1 MRRLLHF
8 AVSGLLVL
16 AACGDDT
23 SASTT
28 TLPEGAVIA
37 EFRTPDGN
45 FKVLLTGAAADHA
58 RAAFEAGTQPG
69 IPNGRILRGDGGVN
83 FGHDWHLVEVEFAE
97 MAIEVCDGT
106 AAYIDS
112 IGYDAWVA
120 GAGDRYCP
128 WGAELVALSE
138 G

>member
-1 MRRLLHF
+1 M
-8 AVSGLLVL
+8 
-16 AACGDDT
+16 
-23 SASTT
+23 
-28 TLPEGAVIA
+28 IA

-45 FKVLLTGAAADHA
+45 FKVLLTGAAAEQA
-58 RAAFEAGTQPG
+58 RAAHESGTQPG

-83 FGHDWHLVEVEFAE
+83 LGHDWHLVEVEFAD
-97 MAIEVCDGT
+97 MTIEVCDGT

-138 G
+138 